1 MTIRALRQV
10 LMFFL
15 VARYTEMHV
24 SGRGR
29 GIAELDLGAVF
40 ASDEE
45 RSALS
50 LVKSLDL
57 SHNVLTVVSALHP
70 LGSLQALNIAHNRV
84 TTLRSLPLTL
94 TSVDLSFNQLTTL
107 EGLMG
112 LPCLE
117 VLDVSHNK
125 LHSLSTLAGQPPT
138 LQVLRASANRIAST
152 DGIQNLFNLK
162 VLLLD
167 NNLVA
172 SSDALLCLKGL
183 EQLEVVSFAHCPVAA
198 VNGYRD
204 YVIRTQPTLLSV
216 DGSPTLGHMV
226 RPVSRGADSHDASRR
241 FNDSAPTQPPPE
253 GDDGY
258 AKLNAG
264 NTSSL
269 LQSDERAL
277 RRELLDA
284 NLLLEQ
290 EQKDHHRTKLQL
302 RKSDMQLNES
312 KRLIREQLEEL
323 SILRQEKEAHIAQL
337 QAMKGR
343 IDIMQRNAKY
353 EKERHHTETMR
364 LAEAYERDRTQ
375 HDVHISDLRQRIADV
390 SSINSSRLH
399 NPPAAHSRGRA
410 APSHDTSAHSGKR
423 AHSKRY
429 VNTSKQSSTAAAL
442 HDDDDT
448 SEAAG
453 ALARQ
458 LKGWLCDEVRRQTKD
473 NSDDESDV
481 SNSTAS
487 DAHSPRTAARNITAL
502 WERNEGR
509 LGHAGGR

>member
-1 MTIRALRQV
+1 
-10 LMFFL
+10 
-15 VARYTEMHV
+15 MHV

-70 LGSLQALNIAHNRV
+70 LGSLQTLNIAHNRIA
-84 TTLRSLPLTL
+84 TLRSLPLTL
-94 TSVDLSFNQLTTL
+94 TNVDLSFNQLTTL

-125 LHSLSTLAGQPPT
+125 LHSLASMAGQPPT

-167 NNLVA
+167 HNLVA
-172 SSDALLCLKGL
+172 SSDALICLKGL
-183 EQLEVVSFAHCPVAA
+183 EQLEVVSFAHCPVAS

-216 DGSPTLGHMV
+216 DGAPTLGHMT
-226 RPVSRGADSHDASRR
+226 RPLSRGLDSHNTSRR
-241 FNDSAPTQPPPE
+241 LNESTTTTQPP
-253 GDDGY
+253 DAQDGY
-258 AKLNAG
+258 ATLNAT
-264 NTSSL
+264 NQESTL
-269 LQSDERAL
+269 LHSEERAL
-277 RRELLDA
+277 RRELQDA
-284 NLLLEQ
+284 VLLLEQ
-290 EQKDHHRTKLQL
+290 EQKDHHRTRLQL
-302 RKSDMQLNES
+302 RKSETQLQES

-323 SILRQEKEAHIAQL
+323 SLLRQEKESHISQL
-337 QAMKGR
+337 QALKGKV
-343 IDIMQRNAKY
+343 DVLQRNAKY

-364 LAEAYERDRTQ
+364 LAETFERDRTQ

-390 SSINSSRLH
+390 SSINSSRVYNAATTSRRGAKAASTHPH
-399 NPPAAHSRGRA
+399 N
-410 APSHDTSAHSGKR
+410 TSAQSHRTS
-423 AHSKRY
+423 ATSKGPIPRHM
-429 VNTSKQSSTAAAL
+429 NTSKISSSAT
-442 HDDDDT
+442 HPDDDDDDDT

-458 LKGWLCDEVRRQTKD
+458 LKGWLCDEVRRQSKH
-473 NSDDESDV
+473 DDRNRDDRDSNV
-481 SNSTAS
+481 SNSTEDS
-487 DAHSPRTAARNITAL
+487 DDANSPRTAARNITAL

-509 LGHAGGR
+509 LGKR